1 MITILKKYSY
11 FIFAFLILLLG
22 LVIRIKCL
30 ILNPSMW
37 HDECALGWNIFH
49 YDFFRLFGLLNF
61 LQVASPF
68 FMITA
73 KIFTKVFG
81 ESDFSL
87 RLVTFFFSTCGMFL
101 FFYLTTQIFR
111 NKLSILV
118 STFLFAINNNNI
130 LYSFEFKQ
138 YSCDI
143 FFSTLC
149 ILLFYNLYYKDLSL
163 KKIIIYSALLSL
175 AIWFSFISIVIIVP
189 GFLILLIKF
198 IKEKNNFLSINK
210 LRILLIPFCISGLLA
225 LKLYLITNYL
235 NYQYGMNTYWAD
247 GFIKKDLSNLFSL
260 LVNNSSYFY
269 SPLEHSKLPLLLILV
284 GGICLYEKKKLLTIF
299 LVSSI
304 LFLGF
309 ISWLG
314 FYPFL
319 GRVILFLL
327 PILYILPFGILET
340 CSMRSE
346 FKSAAIVGGIIFIFF
361 KPISYTY
368 ECIFYNLYPTK
379 GYHGR
384 EMMDR
389 ISHKIKKDDLIFV
402 NSNSYVEFVYYS
414 SFHKIKNK
422 FQQEPP
428 IGDNKSLIKSLKR
441 GRNYW
446 IFMPYNPLPEFLN
459 WIYMH
464 KNNIIWEGKE
474 VQYGKFL
481 GTLIYMRIP

>member
-1 MITILKKYSY
+1 MIGIIKKYSY
-11 FIFAFLILLLG
+11 HVFVFLILLLG
-22 LVIRIKCL
+22 LIMRIRCL
-30 ILNPSMW
+30 MLNPSMW
-37 HDECALGWNIFH
+37 HDECALAWNVFH
-49 YDFFRLFGLLNF
+49 YDYLRLFGLLNF
-61 LQVASPF
+61 WQVASPF

-73 KIFTKVFG
+73 KLFTKIFG

-101 FFYLTTQIFR
+101 FFYLATQIFR

-149 ILLFYNLYYKDLSL
+149 ILLFYNLYYKSLSL
-163 KKIIIYSALLSL
+163 KKIILYSVLLSL
-175 AIWFSFISIVIIVP
+175 SILFSFISVVITVP

-198 IKEKNNFLSINK
+198 IKEKNDFLRINK
-210 LRILLIPFCISGLLA
+210 LLILLIPFCVSGLLA
-225 LKLYLITNYL
+225 LKLYLINNYL
-235 NYQYGMNTYWAD
+235 NYQYGMTKYWAD

-260 LVNNSSYFY
+260 LVTNSSYFY
-269 SPLEHSKLPLLLILV
+269 SPMEHPKLLLFLILV
-284 GGICLYEKKKLLTIF
+284 GGICLFEKKKLLTIF

-304 LFLGF
+304 LFSGF

-314 FYPFL
+314 FYPVL

-327 PILYILPFGILET
+327 PILYILPLGILET
-340 CSMRSE
+340 CSMHSE

-368 ECIFYNLYPTK
+368 ECLFYNAEPSM

-384 EMMDR
+384 EMMD
-389 ISHKIKKDDLIFV
+389 IIAKKIKKDELIFV
-402 NSNSYVEFVYYS
+402 NSNSYVELVYYS
-414 SFHKIKNK
+414 YFHKIKNK
-422 FQQEPP
+422 LQQEPP
-428 IGDNKSLIKSLKR
+428 IGGNKSLIKSLKR
-441 GRNYW
+441 GRKYW
-446 IFMPYNPLPEFLN
+446 IYMPYHPLPEFLK
-459 WIYMH
+459 WIYDH
-464 KNNIIWEGKE
+464 ENDIIFEAKETRNGKT
-474 VQYGKFL
+474 L
-481 GTLIYMRIP
+481 GNLIYMRIP